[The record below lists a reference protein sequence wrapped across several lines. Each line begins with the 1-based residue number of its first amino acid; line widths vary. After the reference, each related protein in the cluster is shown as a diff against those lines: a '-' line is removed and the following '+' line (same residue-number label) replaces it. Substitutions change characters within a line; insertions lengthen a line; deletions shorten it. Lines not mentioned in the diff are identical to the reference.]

1 MTAYT
6 VTQIKDFA
14 ASDDGSEVTFTLV
27 TKYAG
32 DMVVKMPANCLEALK
47 PSQAGVAEGAKAGNR
62 AKTGTGTLHRPKKW
76 LLGSEMTKHKIVALI
91 FDPQSDRETGF
102 ALSPKSAKDLAA
114 GLVKSADSV
123 SNYQPPK
130 LN

>member
-1 MTAYT
+1 MTEYA

-14 ASDDGSEVTFTLV
+14 VSDGGSEVTFTLV

-32 DMVVKMPANCLEALK
+32 DMVVKMPASCLEALK
-47 PSQAGVAEGAKAGNR
+47 PSQDRAAETLEAGHR
-62 AKTGTGTLHRPKKW
+62 AKTGTRTLRRPKKW
-76 LLGSEMTKHKIVALI
+76 LLGGETAKHKIVALI
-91 FDPQSDRETGF
+91 FDPQSDRESGF
-102 ALSPKSAKDLAA
+102 ALSPKAAKDLAA
-114 GLVKSADSV
+114 GLVKGADRV